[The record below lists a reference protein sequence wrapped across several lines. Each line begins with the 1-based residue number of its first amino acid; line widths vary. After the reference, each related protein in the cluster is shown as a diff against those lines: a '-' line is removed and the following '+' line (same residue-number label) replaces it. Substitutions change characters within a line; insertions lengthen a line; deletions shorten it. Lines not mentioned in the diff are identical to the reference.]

1 MVKCVSP
8 FLLFNLLSLQA
19 MPAESHIDSHR
30 PKDVVDITTVAPD
43 VRDTSLPI
51 TLLVA
56 RLKVIK
62 RLFAC

>member
-8 FLLFNLLSLQA
+8 FLLFSLLSLQA

-43 VRDTSLPI
+43 VP
-51 TLLVA
+51 
-56 RLKVIK
+56 
-62 RLFAC
+62 

>member
-8 FLLFNLLSLQA
+8 FLLFSLLSLQA

-30 PKDVVDITTVAPD
+30 PKDVVDITTVA
-43 VRDTSLPI
+43 
-51 TLLVA
+51 